1 MAGAAGVAQRRRD
14 VGSAP
19 GDGDACPGTSGAP
32 DVTNG
37 GRVFWRSYA
46 VTAGGVFLVS
56 VINVLNRLQEARTHR
71 VALAPFIALLQEFS
85 STTVIAALIPLIWM
99 AGRRW
104 PPALEGWMRVA
115 AIHLACA
122 TAFSVLHV
130 AGMVALR
137 ALLPPLQGRAALD
150 GLSGFFYEYRKD
162 VLSYAVLQAS
172 GLVLAHLLRPPVKP
186 VQTAAE
192 PAPPEPLFDIKDG
205 PRLVRT
211 PVRDM
216 VAVVSAGNYV
226 EVKLADGRSPL
237 MRATLAAIELEL
249 APYGFVR
256 THRSWLVNPARVRV
270 IAPSGSGDH
279 RLELDGGLEAPLSRR
294 YAQALETLRRPT

>member
-1 MAGAAGVAQRRRD
+1 M
-14 VGSAP
+14 
-19 GDGDACPGTSGAP
+19 
-32 DVTNG
+32 TNG
-37 GRVFWRSYA
+37 RRVFWLSYS

-56 VINVLNRLQEARTHR
+56 MINVLNTLQEARTHG
-71 VALAPFIALLQEFS
+71 VALVPFIALLQEFS

-104 PPALEGWMRVA
+104 PPAWEGWMRIA

-137 ALLPPLQGRAALD
+137 ALLPPLHGRAALD

-172 GLVLAHLLRPPVKP
+172 GLVLAHLLRPPVAP
-186 VQTAAE
+186 VQIAAE
-192 PAPPEPLFDIKDG
+192 PVRPEALFDIKDG

-211 PVRDM
+211 PVREM

-237 MRATLAAIELEL
+237 MRATLAAMELEL
-249 APYGFVR
+249 APHGFLR